1 MKLKLE
7 ELPDNSWLELIRKQ
21 ILFYNVAGEV
31 PFIYQVNIK
40 FEDGSKMSLN
50 YANVV
55 EGADSYLVLTEH
67 CGYYEVKKLG
77 CKLRMKKMYT

>member
-21 ILFYNVAGEV
+21 INDVAGEV
-31 PFIYQVNIK
+31 PFIYQVKIK
-40 FEDGSKMSLN
+40 FEDGSNMSLN

-67 CGYYEVKKLG
+67 CGYYEVRKLG
-77 CKLRMKKMYT
+77 CKLRMKKMYN